1 MSTQKIK
8 DLGLAEFVAGL
19 ISETFEAVS
28 ASLEEQVRREAE
40 MKSAA
45 VLPPSEFLER
55 YIKPDERDVVAKD
68 VCKELFGEL
77 LEEGSPYQPE
87 KGSQQETPALR
98 EVLGLELQ
106 ERTGVRKKPGGGGWV
121 LTEAGAMEIR
131 EAILERFAASQQ
143 DTLLQVLNKGMP
155 RIVVDSGRILSKVSF
170 SLLEE
175 QEAGSPAA
183 STAATAPSAPSLLSK
198 RTAVLNRLGKAR
210 TNLVMPSVQFRVR
223 QADEE
228 APQSSKTDLYGEV
241 EIHFRT
247 VS

>member
-28 ASLEEQVRREAE
+28 ASLEEQVRREGE
-40 MKSAA
+40 MKSAV
-45 VLPPSEFLER
+45 VLPPAEFLER
-55 YIKPDERDVVAKD
+55 YIKPDEREAVVKEL
-68 VCKELFGEL
+68 CIELFGEL
-77 LEEGSPYQPE
+77 LEEGSPYQPG
-87 KGSQQETPALR
+87 KGSQKEKPALR
-98 EVLGLELQ
+98 EVLGLELK
-106 ERTGVRKKPGGGGWV
+106 ERTGVRKKPGGGGWE
-121 LTEAGAMEIR
+121 LTETGVKEVRA
-131 EAILERFAASQQ
+131 AILERFAASQQ
-143 DTLLQVLNKGMP
+143 ETLLQVLNKGMP

-170 SLLEE
+170 SLLEK
-175 QEAGSPAA
+175 QEASSPAA
-183 STAATAPSAPSLLSK
+183 SAAATASIAPSLLSK

-247 VS
+247 VG

>member
-40 MKSAA
+40 MRSAA
-45 VLPPSEFLER
+45 VMLPAEFLDR
-55 YIKPDERDVVAKD
+55 YSTPDERDAVAREISM
-68 VCKELFGEL
+68 ELFGKI
-77 LEEGSPYQPE
+77 LEEGSPYQPRKE
-87 KGSQQETPALR
+87 NQQEIPALSDK
-98 EVLGLELQ
+98 LGLELK
-106 ERTGVRKKPGGGGWV
+106 ERTGFQKKQGGGGWV
-121 LTEAGAMEIR
+121 LTEAGAMAVR
-131 EAILERFAASQQ
+131 GAILERFATSQQ
-143 DTLLQVLNKGMP
+143 DTILQVLNKGVP

-175 QEAGSPAA
+175 QEVGNSPASA
-183 STAATAPSAPSLLSK
+183 SAPVAASLLSK
-198 RTAVLNRLGKAR
+198 RTAVLNRLGTAR
-210 TNLVMPSVQFRVR
+210 TNLVMPSVQFRVK